1 MKLFLQNIFNFF
13 MLVLVQVLILNNI
26 KFLGFINP
34 YIYILFII
42 SLPLNVNKSL
52 LLILAFALGLSVDI
66 FSNTLGVHAFA
77 TVFVAFFRENIIKL
91 LIPRDDNY
99 DQTVPSMLTF
109 GKSQF
114 VKYTI
119 ITVLAHH
126 AILLTIEAFSLNN
139 FWFLLLRILLN
150 STFTILLI
158 LGIERLKVKK

>member
-1 MKLFLQNIFNFF
+1 MKLIIQSILHFLL
-13 MLVLVQVLILNNI
+13 LVLVQVLILNNI

-42 SLPLNVNKSL
+42 TLPVNVNKTFL
-52 LLILAFALGLSVDI
+52 LLLAFVLGLSIDI
-66 FSNTLGVHAFA
+66 FCNTLGVHAFA

-99 DQTVPSMLTF
+99 DLTVPSMHTF
-109 GKSQF
+109 GRSQF

-119 ITVLAHH
+119 MMVFVHH
-126 AILLTIEAFSLNN
+126 TILLLIEAFSLYN
-139 FWFLLLRILLN
+139 FWFLLLRILFN

-158 LGIERLKVKK
+158 LGIERIKVKK

>member
-1 MKLFLQNIFNFF
+1 MRLVLRNILHFFL
-13 MLVLVQVLILNNI
+13 LVLVQVLILNNI

-42 SLPLNVNKSL
+42 TLPVNVNKAFL
-52 LLILAFALGLSVDI
+52 LVLAFVLGLSVDI
-66 FSNTLGVHAFA
+66 FCNTLGVHAFA

-99 DQTVPSMLTF
+99 DLTVPSMHTF
-109 GKSQF
+109 GLSQF

-119 ITVLAHH
+119 IMVLVHH
-126 AILLTIEAFSLNN
+126 TILLLIESFSLHN
-139 FWFLLLRILLN
+139 FWYLMLRIILN

-158 LGIERLKVKK
+158 VGIERIKVKK